1 MSHMYPPFIVGKYK
15 GEYLKYRG
23 QDFLMLAAGT
33 RSGKGVS
40 MVIPNLLTYPESVVV
55 EDIKEE
61 NYLYTSGY
69 RRRCG
74 QATFLWS
81 PFSENGRTHAY
92 NPLEFIQRRSPY
104 TRVGDVL
111 TVGEHLYPSN
121 VDARLKYWNDNAR
134 NLFTGIVLYLLET
147 PSLPCT
153 FGEVL
158 RQASGKG
165 RAVREHIS
173 SIVST
178 RSHTSDALPPLSFEC
193 LDALNRFLSQS
204 KEAFA
209 NIVSTMTAPLNV
221 FSNPIVDAATSRSDF
236 DLGDVRRNPM
246 SIYVGIK
253 PGDLKAGALLVNLF
267 FSQLIDLNTR
277 EQPAEN
283 PELKYQCALML
294 DEFAAPGKIDI
305 IDTANAFIA
314 GFNLRLMLIFHG
326 MSQLE
331 DPKLYGRHGAETLAI
346 NCRMRSLFAPR
357 TLKDSEEYS
366 KLLGTF
372 THMSR
377 SRSRSRGRNAT
388 TSTNETE
395 HGRALMMPQELR
407 ALSGRKQIITM
418 DGCEPILCD
427 KAYFYEDPEL
437 VDRLVQQSPYLQG
450 VMANLQKTNRRR
462 AWFGFAPKL
471 PDEEQMKHAAFVAR
485 ELCAPV
491 PQIDVEQWWQAQNA
505 ARRAQGAV
513 ALTPASA
520 TTPAATASPGSVR
533 DVRAHEIGV
542 LRAAHFA
549 NRSSIRASL
558 FQLMPYLRE
567 VLAESQPES
576 QSQSESQPEASPDTP
591 REAGTTSP
599 PSPEGG
605 TA

>member
-40 MVIPNLLTYPESVVV
+40 MVIPNLLTYPDSVVV

-69 RRRCG
+69 RRKCG
-74 QATFLWS
+74 QATYLWS
-81 PFSENGRTHAY
+81 PFSENGRSHAY

-147 PSLPCT
+147 PPLPCT

-165 RAVREHIS
+165 RAVREHIA

-178 RSHTSDALPPLSFEC
+178 RSHATDTLPPLSFEC

-204 KEAFA
+204 REAFA

-236 DLGDVRRNPM
+236 DLGDVRRKPM

-253 PGDLKAGALLVNLF
+253 PGDLKAGALLINLF

-283 PELKYQCALML
+283 PDLKYQCALML

-346 NCRMRSLFAPR
+346 NCKMRSLFAPR

-372 THMSR
+372 THLSR

-407 ALSGRKQIITM
+407 ALSSRKQIITM

-437 VDRLVQQSPYLQG
+437 VHRLVQQSPYLQG
-450 VMANLQKTNRRR
+450 VMAKLDKTNRRR
-462 AWFGFAPKL
+462 AWFGFAPTL

-491 PQIDVEQWWQAQNA
+491 PQIDVEQWWHQQNA
-505 ARRAQGAV
+505 ARRAQG
-513 ALTPASA
+513 TMTTSEASA
-520 TTPAATASPGSVR
+520 VR
-533 DVRAHEIGV
+533 DVREHEIGV
-542 LRAAHFA
+542 IGAAHFA

-567 VLAESQPES
+567 VL
-576 QSQSESQPEASPDTP
+576 PEASPDT
-591 REAGTTSP
+591 AGEGNAASP
-599 PSPEGG
+599 SIPEG
-605 TA
+605 AAS

>member
-40 MVIPNLLTYPESVVV
+40 MVIPNLLTYPDSVVV

-69 RRRCG
+69 RRKCG
-74 QATFLWS
+74 QATYLWS
-81 PFSENGRTHAY
+81 PFSENGRSHAY

-147 PSLPCT
+147 PLLPCT

-165 RAVREHIS
+165 RAVREHIA

-178 RSHTSDALPPLSFEC
+178 RSHATDTLPPLSFEC

-204 KEAFA
+204 REAFA

-236 DLGDVRRNPM
+236 DLGDVRRKPM

-253 PGDLKAGALLVNLF
+253 PGDLKAGALLINLF

-283 PELKYQCALML
+283 PDLKYQCALML

-346 NCRMRSLFAPR
+346 NCKMRSLFAPR

-372 THMSR
+372 THLSR
-377 SRSRSRGRNAT
+377 SRSRSRGRNAS

-407 ALSGRKQIITM
+407 ALSSRKQIITM

-450 VMANLQKTNRRR
+450 VMAKLDKTNRRR
-462 AWFGFAPKL
+462 AWFGVAPTL

-491 PQIDVEQWWQAQNA
+491 PQIDVEQWWHAQNA
-505 ARRAQGAV
+505 ARRAQGAATTSV
-513 ALTPASA
+513 ASA
-520 TTPAATASPGSVR
+520 VR
-533 DVRAHEIGV
+533 DVREHEIGV
-542 LRAAHFA
+542 LGAAHFA

-567 VLAESQPES
+567 VL
-576 QSQSESQPEASPDTP
+576 PEASHDTSG
-591 REAGTTSP
+591 EGNAASP
-599 PSPEGG
+599 SITEG
-605 TA
+605 AAS